1 MRIGA
6 HGIAAELPAGWEG
19 GIRAEPTRTVGGDER
34 LGTAGAGGP
43 SDERAPTTH
52 PVAHFAT
59 FPLPA
64 ERGDF
69 GGDVVPLMST
79 ADAFVALL
87 EYGPDEVG
95 SPLFEKR
102 GLSRR
107 LDPRAFHRGA
117 LHRTLAG
124 HAGYQEFFTEGGRAF
139 CLYVVLGDAG
149 DAHRL
154 VRQVEQVLATIDIE
168 PRA

>member
-1 MRIGA
+1 MRIRA
-6 HGIAAELPAGWEG
+6 HGIGADLPLGWEG
-19 GIRAEPTRTVGGDER
+19 GIRAETAKQAIGGIRTFGEE
-34 LGTAGAGGP
+34 T
-43 SDERAPTTH
+43 RAPTAH

-69 GGDVVPLMST
+69 GGDVVPLMTTS
-79 ADAFVALL
+79 DAFVALL
-87 EYGPDEVG
+87 EYGPEEVG
-95 SPLFEKR
+95 TALFEKR
-102 GLSRR
+102 GMPRR

-124 HAGYQEFFTEGGRAF
+124 HAGYQEFFTEAGRPF
-139 CLYVVLGDAG
+139 CLYVVLGDAE

-154 VRQVEQVLATIDIE
+154 VRRVEQVLATVDIE
-168 PRA
+168 ARA

>member
-1 MRIGA
+1 MRLRA
-6 HGIAAELPAGWEG
+6 HGIAADLPLGWEG
-19 GIRAEPTRTVGGDER
+19 GIRSETAEQAVGGAR
-34 LGTAGAGGP
+34 TFGA
-43 SDERAPTTH
+43 DTRAPTAH

-69 GGDVVPLMST
+69 GGDVVPLMTTS
-79 ADAFVALL
+79 DAFVALL

-95 SPLFEKR
+95 SALFAKQGLPL
-102 GLSRR
+102 R
-107 LDPRAFHRGA
+107 LDPRAFHRGG
-117 LHRTLAG
+117 LHRTLPG

-139 CLYVVLGDAG
+139 CLYVVLGDA
-149 DAHRL
+149 DDTHRL

-168 PRA
+168 PHA